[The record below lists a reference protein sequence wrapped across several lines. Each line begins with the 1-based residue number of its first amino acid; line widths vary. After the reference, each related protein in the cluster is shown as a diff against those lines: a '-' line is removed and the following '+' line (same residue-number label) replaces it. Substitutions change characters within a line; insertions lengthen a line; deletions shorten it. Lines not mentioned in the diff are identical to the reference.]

1 MTIRQLI
8 VTADDFGASIAVN
21 EAIEIAHRT
30 GILTAASLMVA
41 GEAAEDALIRAR
53 HLPTLGIGLHLVLV
67 DGRPT
72 LPPEQVPDLVDSS
85 GRFRANMA
93 LAGASMFFRP
103 SVRRQ
108 LATEIEAQFAAFV
121 ATGLPLDHVNAHKH
135 FHLHPTIAGLI
146 LTIGARYGLEAAR
159 APVEPLDLIGAIE
172 PVKPTLAGRI
182 AGPYARS
189 LANRFRRAGLVV
201 PDRVLGLAWSGH
213 MTTRRL
219 RALIERLPSGLTE
232 IYTHPA
238 AEDAYPGSAPG
249 YEYRA
254 ELAAL
259 VDPAI
264 RAAIRDRDIE
274 VGRFADFT
282 DRKEDAA

>member
-1 MTIRQLI
+1 MKRLI

-21 EAIEIAHRT
+21 EGIEIAHRT

-53 HLPTLGIGLHLVLV
+53 HLPTLGVGLHLVLV
-67 DGRPT
+67 EGRPA
-72 LPPEQVPDLVDSS
+72 LPPEQVPDLVDDT
-85 GRFRANMA
+85 GHFRTNMA
-93 LAGASMFFRP
+93 LAGAAMFFRP
-103 SVRRQ
+103 KVRRQ
-108 LATEIEAQFAAFV
+108 LAQEIEAQFAAFA
-121 ATGLPLDHVNAHKH
+121 ATGLHLDHVNAHKH

-146 LTIGARYGLEAAR
+146 LKIGAKYGLAAAR

-182 AGPYARS
+182 AGPYAHS
-189 LANRFRRAGLVV
+189 LAGRFRRAGLVV

-213 MTTRRL
+213 MTTGRL
-219 RALIERLPSGLTE
+219 LALIERLPLGLTE

-238 AEDAYPGSAPG
+238 TEDAYPGSAPG

-259 VDPAI
+259 VDPAVK
-264 RAAIRDRDIE
+264 AAVKEQGTR
-274 VGRFADFT
+274 VGRFADFV
-282 DRKEDAA
+282 DIEE